1 MLTRAIDEAV
11 ELLRDPNLVW
21 SSDIQDIRLD
31 LAHLLLVS
39 AAQGDIMQTL
49 ADNLARK
56 LIHADPNAIIY
67 DLNLEK
73 RDVEPWPAK
82 DETNSTWR
90 TRA

>member
-1 MLTRAIDEAV
+1 MLTKAIDEAV

-56 LIHADPNAIIY
+56 LIHADTNAIIY

-73 RDVEPWPAK
+73 R
-82 DETNSTWR
+82 
-90 TRA
+90 

>member
-39 AAQGDIMQTL
+39 CCHGDIMRTL

-56 LIHADPNAIIY
+56 LIHADPDAIIY
-67 DLNLEK
+67 DLKLEK
-73 RDVEPWPAK
+73 R
-82 DETNSTWR
+82 
-90 TRA
+90 

>member
-11 ELLRDPNLVW
+11 ELLRDENLVW

-56 LIHADPNAIIY
+56 LIHADTNAIVY

-73 RDVEPWPAK
+73 R
-82 DETNSTWR
+82 
-90 TRA
+90 

>member
-11 ELLRDPNLVW
+11 ELLRDTNLVW
-21 SSDIQDIRLD
+21 SSDLQDIRLD

-39 AAQGDIMQTL
+39 AAQGDIMQTM

-67 DLNLEK
+67 DLKLEK
-73 RDVEPWPAK
+73 R
-82 DETNSTWR
+82 
-90 TRA
+90 

>member
-31 LAHLLLVS
+31 LAHPLLVS

-56 LIHADPNAIIY
+56 LIHADTNAIVY

-73 RDVEPWPAK
+73 R
-82 DETNSTWR
+82 
-90 TRA
+90 

>member
-56 LIHADPNAIIY
+56 LIHADPDAIIY
-67 DLNLEK
+67 DLKLEK
-73 RDVEPWPAK
+73 R
-82 DETNSTWR
+82 
-90 TRA
+90 

>member
-11 ELLRDPNLVW
+11 ELLRDENLVW

-56 LIHADPNAIIY
+56 LIHADPDAIIY
-67 DLNLEK
+67 DLKLEK
-73 RDVEPWPAK
+73 R
-82 DETNSTWR
+82 
-90 TRA
+90 

>member
-56 LIHADPNAIIY
+56 LIHADTNAIVY

-73 RDVEPWPAK
+73 R
-82 DETNSTWR
+82 
-90 TRA
+90 